1 MRKQE
6 SVSIQTSDHS
16 SRNKKIAIAAG
27 ATVLAGGA
35 IFLASRNVK
44 VQAMSKNIVNSGK
57 SFANNHIK
65 VNSQTKM
72 ADVHAAQLK
81 QLKAHRAMVVAT
93 KGKDYADLT
102 PAKLLAKHNVSKT
115 EFDRWLTLRERSL
128 SYIYKGPK

>member
-1 MRKQE
+1 
-6 SVSIQTSDHS
+6 
-16 SRNKKIAIAAG
+16 
-27 ATVLAGGA
+27 
-35 IFLASRNVK
+35 
-44 VQAMSKNIVNSGK
+44 
-57 SFANNHIK
+57 
-65 VNSQTKM
+65 M

-128 SYIYKGPK
+128 GYLYKGPK